1 MHPNI
6 LPPKEASQYKWI
18 HHQYLTA
25 KPCTPDGIFLKEPI
39 PDPEPVQPPDVTPKN
54 PWAPF
59 PDRLAFD
66 WAQYHYVRLQS
77 SVDEIL
83 EGLDIWR
90 ATVIKHESKCRE
102 TDHVPW
108 KNAQDLYETLDSV
121 KAGDVNW
128 KTFKFC
134 YSGPKPHTP
143 PQWMEETY
151 DLNAQDALFEMT
163 PYEEYDHAGHRVFSN
178 LMSGYWANQEA
189 NKIATDASTY
199 GAMLVPVVAGSNKTT
214 VSVATGHQEYHPVYA
229 SPGNISNTAHRGH
242 GNAVL
247 PIAFLPIPKS
257 MCHVEFQKFCRQLYH
272 LCLEFIFSP
281 LKPYM
286 EKPKII
292 RCPNRH
298 FCHTIFSLGPYIAD
312 YPEQVWLAGV
322 VSHWCPKCDALPMD
336 LDGPENFLIKNFDP
350 EILWD
355 DFGIQHDI
363 VPFTHAFPQA
373 DIHELLAPDL
383 LHQLIKG
390 TFKDHLVAW
399 VMDYL
404 HVAHGEMA
412 AFEIIED
419 IDHHISAV
427 PSFPGLQQFPDGQ
440 DYNQWTGNDSKALMK
455 VFLIAIAGYI
465 PSAMVQSIASFMDA
479 GYIAHR
485 NAITAPALEHFHK
498 SVEKFH
504 ELQNIFI
511 EAGIRDSIS
520 LPHQHALKHFYN
532 SIHLFGSPNGLCSSI
547 TESKHIKAVKEPW
560 RQSSQYQAL
569 IQMLQ
574 IIVQMEKMTVLHW
587 IFSDCGML
595 IGTTSSY
602 MASIMTTQE
611 DQEATVSSNEED
623 EEEDGGA
630 IPGDPSCNRPGA
642 CPQVLC
648 TINRDSLHLKLAA
661 HISQPKFPLAFYQFL
676 SMLNHPDQLPPLAID
691 CCPRFEGDIKVHHSA
706 IATFYA
712 PSDLC
717 GADDSKPGMKG
728 MEIGH
733 VLLFF
738 SFCYH
743 RKPYSCAFINWFVH
757 DDEPDADTEMWT
769 VQLECDQKGEP
780 MAQVI
785 PLETITCAA
794 HLLPIYGSTR
804 VPDDFSHHDAL
815 DSFSSFFVN
824 HFVDH
829 HTHEFITS
837 Q

>member
-1 MHPNI
+1 MGQRLDNANC
-6 LPPKEASQYKWI
+6 LSNASSRLAPSMLQRPFKRALLVLHAGVGTGADVGACAGQLVLYP
-18 HHQYLTA
+18 H
-25 KPCTPDGIFLKEPI
+25 
-39 PDPEPVQPPDVTPKN
+39 VQTHTQVRVWN

-66 WAQYHYVRLQS
+66 WAQYHYVHLQS

-83 EGLDIWR
+83 EGLDIWHP
-90 ATVIKHESKCRE
+90 TVIKHESKCRE

-128 KTFKFC
+128 TTFKFC

-143 PQWMEETY
+143 PRWMEETY
-151 DLNAQDALFEMT
+151 DLNAQDVLVTLEQQLGTTEFDGQFEMT
-163 PYEEYDHAGHRVFSN
+163 PYEEYDHAGHH
-178 LMSGYWANQEA
+178 
-189 NKIATDASTY
+189 NKIATDVSTY
-199 GAMLVPVVAGSNKTT
+199 GAMLVPTT

-229 SPGNISNTAHRGH
+229 SPGNISNTAHHGH

-257 MCHVEFQKFCRQLYH
+257 IKHQQKKVEFQKFCCQLYH
-272 LCLEFIFSP
+272 LCLEFVFSP

-298 FCHTIFSLGPYIAD
+298 FCCAIFSLGPYIAD

-322 VSHWCPKCDALPMD
+322 VSHWCPKCDALPTD
-336 LDGPENFLIKNFDP
+336 LDGPESHQRTHKKTDFLIKNFDP

-355 DFGIQHDI
+355 NFGIQHDI
-363 VPFTHAFPQA
+363 VPFTHAFPWA

-419 IDHHISAV
+419 IDHCISAV
-427 PSFPGLQQFPDGQ
+427 PSFPGLQR
-440 DYNQWTGNDSKALMK
+440 Y
-455 VFLIAIAGYI
+455 VFLATIAGYI
-465 PSAMVQSIASFMDA
+465 PSAMVQSITSFMDA
-479 GYIAHR
+479 CYIAHC

-504 ELQNIFI
+504 ECM
-511 EAGIRDSIS
+511 DSIS
-520 LPHQHALKHFYN
+520 LPCQHALKHFYN

-574 IIVQMEKMTVLHW
+574 IIVQMEKMTVLHR

-602 MASIMTTQE
+602 MANIMTT
-611 DQEATVSSNEED
+611 
-623 EEEDGGA
+623 
-630 IPGDPSCNRPGA
+630 
-642 CPQVLC
+642 
-648 TINRDSLHLKLAA
+648 HKLAA

-706 IATFYA
+706 VATFYA

-728 MEIGH
+728 MEIGC

-743 RKPYSCAFINWFVH
+743 RKPYSYAFINWFVH
-757 DDEPDADTEMWT
+757 NNEPDADTEMWT

-785 PLETITCAA
+785 PLETITHAA
-794 HLLPIYGSTR
+794 HLLPIYGSAR